1 MYPVLF
7 DHFKKQFAYLRST
20 TEMAQLVL
28 HLRDN
33 MHHCPG
39 HVFRIQI
46 TRYSIQQK
54 SQKDLAKCCI
64 KEIEKPL
71 VDRNCGIPT
80 TKLPIQA
87 PQTIQG
93 AARPAAAETLEQRRM
108 VRNPAVPTQY
118 TAATGCSYPRRNA
131 SCKNE
136 REDNE
141 VVEGSNGLQP
151 KPPQYIPRK
160 VTAAQGGSGS
170 QWY

>member
-1 MYPVLF
+1 MVVTDF
-7 DHFKKQFAYLRST
+7 DA
-20 TEMAQLVL
+20 
-28 HLRDN
+28 
-33 MHHCPG
+33 
-39 HVFRIQI
+39 
-46 TRYSIQQK
+46 
-54 SQKDLAKCCI
+54 
-64 KEIEKPL
+64 
-71 VDRNCGIPT
+71 
-80 TKLPIQA
+80 
-87 PQTIQG
+87 G
-93 AARPAAAETLEQRRM
+93 AARPGKVVGSVLRFNNCGAAAAAETLEQRRM

-141 VVEGSNGLQP
+141 VVDGSNGLQP